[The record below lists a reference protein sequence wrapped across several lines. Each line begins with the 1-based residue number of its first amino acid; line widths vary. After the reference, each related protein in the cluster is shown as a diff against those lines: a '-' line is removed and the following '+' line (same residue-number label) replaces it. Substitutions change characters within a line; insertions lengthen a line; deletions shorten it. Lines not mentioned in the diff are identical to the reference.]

1 MLFFVWQ
8 TQIIDFAWSTIE
20 KYEVDDEAMAF
31 CFLYRQTEELIRWVK
46 IFTPYVSV
54 PGFCPDDAVLCSVEI
69 YHKVI

>member
-1 MLFFVWQ
+1 MPAFPVCQ

-46 IFTPYVSV
+46 IFTPYVST
-54 PGFCPDDAVLCSVEI
+54 S
-69 YHKVI
+69 